1 MQPNIVFLDEY
12 SLGDADLGSIRAL
25 GNYTGYRTTVREEVA
40 DRCREADVVITNK
53 VVFRRETLR
62 QLPRLRLICVAATG
76 MNHIDL
82 EAAAELGIAVKNAV
96 GYSTHAVT
104 ETTIGAAIGLLR
116 QTVYYD
122 RYVKTA
128 YAGSPLQYHF
138 GRTTHQLY
146 GSKWGIVGLGNIG
159 RNLVK
164 RLQGFEPTLL
174 GYDHF
179 LARQRALNIGVT
191 PTSIEDIFSQ
201 CDIITLHVP
210 GGPSTHHMVNAE
222 LIDSMK
228 DGAVLI
234 NTARGPLVNN
244 SALIDALESG
254 KLSGAGLDVFDG
266 DRLVY
271 YRPGEKPSAAMA
283 DLILPHLG
291 ANTREANT
299 KAAKRAAE
307 QMVAYFS
314 DGDTSCVVN
323 GESPNGLNPAH
334 LQLAFLLAALARKAG
349 GNKPIRRVEC
359 TFYGNLRVF
368 RKWFTAPILE
378 GLLPHA
384 EKGLMPAAAE
394 ESLREHGIVFK
405 AREPKDDK
413 PYEDSITLD
422 VVMEDEGEYFN
433 TSVRGVVTE
442 GIPMVSRLNNFN
454 GLYADLRG
462 TTLFLHYKDRPGIIA
477 TIGSA
482 LYSNGI
488 NIDNIAAPADH
499 ATREALAVLKTNKP
513 VSDEL
518 LNKIAEEIDA
528 ISAFSL
534 NL

>member
-1 MQPNIVFLDEY
+1 MNKVLIPTKLSDVAANTLKTAGYEVVQ
-12 SLGDADLGSIRAL
+12 DADTPLEEQAAAHPDTVALIVRSEKVTPAIMDALPSLKLVIRA
-25 GNYTGYRTTVREEVA
+25 GAGYDNIDIVYARKKNVDVMNTPGANSNAVAEEVMAMILAYYRHIVQA
-40 DRCREADVVITNK
+40 DATTREGLWEK
-53 VVFRRETLR
+53 KKYM
-62 QLPRLRLICVAATG
+62 G
-76 MNHIDL
+76 S
-82 EAAAELGIAVKNAV
+82 ELTKKTVGI
-96 GYSTHAVT
+96 
-104 ETTIGAAIGLLR
+104 I
-116 QTVYYD
+116 
-122 RYVKTA
+122 
-128 YAGSPLQYHF
+128 
-138 GRTTHQLY
+138 
-146 GSKWGIVGLGNIG
+146 GLGNIG

-234 NTARGPLVNN
+234 NCSRYGVVDEE
-244 SALIDALESG
+244 ALAAAKAAGKNIGYLTDVHPKDA
-254 KLSGAGLDVFDG
+254 
-266 DRLVY
+266 
-271 YRPGEKPSAAMA
+271 PGEKPSAAVA

-378 GLLPHA
+378 GLLAARGKGPHA
-384 EKGLMPAAAE
+384 RRRGRIPA
-394 ESLREHGIVFK
+394 G
-405 AREPKDDK
+405 ARH
-413 PYEDSITLD
+413 
-422 VVMEDEGEYFN
+422 
-433 TSVRGVVTE
+433 
-442 GIPMVSRLNNFN
+442 RLQ
-454 GLYADLRG
+454 GAGAQGRQ
-462 TTLFLHYKDRPGIIA
+462 
-477 TIGSA
+477 A
-482 LYSNGI
+482 L
-488 NIDNIAAPADH
+488 
-499 ATREALAVLKTNKP
+499 
-513 VSDEL
+513 
-518 LNKIAEEIDA
+518 
-528 ISAFSL
+528 
-534 NL
+534 